1 MAVMLGSRT
10 RSLVYAVLG
19 CLTLAGPCPA
29 QVAPAAL
36 PAAPPAVLPNGQAV
50 PQGEFVNRVIKDAT
64 GDHKYVVFVPANY
77 TVDKKWPVI
86 MYLHGA
92 CNRGSDGRSQL
103 VSGLAPALRLRKAD
117 YPFLVVFPQC
127 EDTQSRVLGGWIDQR
142 ENAERA
148 LKILD
153 AVERDY
159 SVDTKRECLVG
170 LSMGGSG
177 AFDMA
182 ARTPRRWAALVPVS
196 ATANTADAPQV
207 IGIPTWVFHATSD
220 PLVTN
225 HSVREMVA
233 AINAAGGR
241 AYFSEV
247 ATHGHDLSN
256 VVFTQPALTEWL
268 LDPSQEPKRNLTWTE
283 PKGYSN
289 GLELEVP
296 FVPGAEMARATRLRI
311 GKDVLDALCHSAP
324 EKLATKPMSG
334 HVGGIHQTT
343 TVGGFLPVDVS
354 LSGLH
359 YQGFVERI
367 RVIPKA
373 PNRLILQAGL
383 RNLTMTVSNSQ
394 LSGKLLLS
402 ATAGPMHV
410 VIGHREPV
418 WLTVELRPHVENR
431 RLHLNLA
438 AMDFQIPANNWYV
451 TEPSNVSVRGMPFLN
466 GKVSDGLVDGI
477 YSRKGEFERQVLNS
491 VPGLVQNLETRIND
505 LILSKTTSI
514 GQITMPIWQPRIRT
528 FPEEVTIDD
537 DGITLVQGV
546 VLCALGSVPKDFKM
560 RKYAA
565 LVAFPPATKTG
576 VEIDIAETVVPA
588 WSELIV
594 AGRVNRFNVHDFAPK
609 EYHALAD
616 REYLQEIIPDLK
628 KFGDELEMN
637 VDFQLRDPIHLLDP
651 APSDV
656 PQLLEQAPGNPLT
669 LSLSSVP
676 LHVAMRK
683 KGESTWTPVGELDL
697 RIDKDYAPH
706 MRKPDF
712 VRRGPTF
719 TGVNGAFRI
728 TSKWTFAPGY
738 EAENMDVDENRL
750 VASVLK
756 AREAAQLVEGGKPDS
771 MQDVVL
777 NGVPLRLD
785 LLDWRNKHLV
795 IQFQLPGV
803 LLTNDS
809 NESLTYEIRGPHT
822 DWSKP
827 RTLAPGEFDEYRVPY
842 PLTWRRRGA
851 TETQFYTLPLG
862 KEISFRTD
870 PKPGMV
876 LVKHAEEL
884 QDAQLVPR

>member
-1 MAVMLGSRT
+1 MAVMLGSRS
-10 RSLVYAVLG
+10 RSLAYAVLG
-19 CLTLAGPCPA
+19 CLTLAGQSPA
-29 QVAPAAL
+29 QVAPAVL
-36 PAAPPAVLPNGQAV
+36 PTAPPAVLPNGQAV
-50 PQGEFVNRVIKDAT
+50 PQGQFVNRVIRDAT
-64 GDHKYVVFVPANY
+64 GDHKYVVFVPGNY

-92 CNRGSDGRSQL
+92 CNRGTDGRSQL
-103 VSGLAPALRLRKAD
+103 VSGLAPSIRLRSAD
-117 YPFLVVFPQC
+117 YPFLAVFPQC

-142 ENAERA
+142 DDAERA
-148 LKILD
+148 LKMLD

-170 LSMGGSG
+170 LSMGGTG

-182 ARTPRRWAALVPVS
+182 ARTPQRWAALVPVS
-196 ATANTADAPQV
+196 ATASAADAPKL

-220 PLVTN
+220 PLVGID
-225 HSVREMVA
+225 SVRDTVA
-233 AINAAGGR
+233 AINAQGGR

-247 ATHGHDLSN
+247 PTHGHDLSN

-268 LDPSQEPKRNLTWTE
+268 LDPSREPKQDLTWTE
-283 PKGYSN
+283 PKGYTS
-289 GLELEVP
+289 GLDLEVP
-296 FVPGAEMARATRLRI
+296 FVPGAELARATRLRVC
-311 GKDVLDALCHSAP
+311 KDVLEALCHSAP
-324 EKLATKPMSG
+324 EKLAAKPMAG
-334 HVGGIHQTT
+334 RVGGIHQTT
-343 TVGGFLPVDVS
+343 TVGGFLPIDVS

-359 YQGFVERI
+359 YQGVVERI
-367 RVIPKA
+367 RVITKA
-373 PNRLILQAGL
+373 PNRLIIQAGL

-418 WLTVELRPHVENR
+418 WLTVELQPRVENR
-431 RLHLNLA
+431 RLQLKLA

-451 TEPSNVSVRGMPFLN
+451 TEPSSVSVRGMPFLN

-491 VPGLVQNLETRIND
+491 VPGLVQNLESKLND

-528 FPEEVTIDD
+528 FPEEVIIDD

-546 VLCALGSVPKDFKM
+546 VLGALGSVPPDFKI
-560 RKYAA
+560 RKYAP
-565 LVAFPPATKTG
+565 LVEFPPAVKTG
-576 VEIDIAETVVPA
+576 VQIDIAETVVPA

-616 REYLQEIIPDLK
+616 REFLQEIIPDLK
-628 KFGDELEMN
+628 KFGEDLEAN
-637 VDFQLRDPIHLLDP
+637 VDFRLRDPIR
-651 APSDV
+651 
-656 PQLLEQAPGNPLT
+656 LLEPVPSGEPQPLELAPGNPVT

-676 LHVAMRK
+676 LHVAIRK
-683 KGESTWTPVGELDL
+683 KGELTWTPVGELDL

-712 VRRGPTF
+712 MRRGPTF
-719 TGVNGAFRI
+719 TSVNGPFRV

-738 EAENMDVDENRL
+738 EAENKAVDNSRFAAA
-750 VASVLK
+750 VMT
-756 AREAAQLVEGGKPDS
+756 ARAAQSVEGGKPDS
-771 MQDVVL
+771 VQDVVL
-777 NGVPLRLD
+777 NGVPLRLE
-785 LLDWRNKHLV
+785 LLDWRKKHLV

-803 LLTNDS
+803 LLVNDS
-809 NESLTYEIRGPHT
+809 DETLTYEVRGPNT
-822 DWSKP
+822 GWSKP
-827 RTLAPGEFDEYRVPY
+827 RTLAPGEYDEYRVPY
-842 PLTWRRRGA
+842 PLTWRRRTG
-851 TETQFYTLPLG
+851 TETQLYTLPLG

-870 PKPGMV
+870 PNPGMV
-876 LVKHAEEL
+876 LVKHADDPDE
-884 QDAQLVPR
+884 AQLVPR